1 MRSPQNLLSSSLNK
15 PNLLGEIFQPSAHLL
30 DILQQLHIF
39 LLWEAQDLD
48 TVLQME
54 PHNSRAEQDH
64 FLPFPAGHPSSDAPL
79 HTVGLLSHRHTL
91 LAHVQFFIHHN
102 PQVFLCRAALDEF
115 FSQSVHISGIA
126 QSQRNTLHLAVLNL
140 ITFK

>member
-15 PNLLGEIFQPSAHLL
+15 PNLIGEIFQPSAHLL

-54 PHNSRAEQDH
+54 PHNGRGE
-64 FLPFPAGHPSSDAPL
+64 G
-79 HTVGLLSHRHTL
+79 
-91 LAHVQFFIHHN
+91 HN
-102 PQVFLCRAALDEF
+102 PLSLSMLPSLLMHLEF
-115 FSQSVHISGIA
+115 FHIMLK
-126 QSQRNTLHLAVLNL
+126 NTLHKVLLNFL
-140 ITFK
+140 TVVWKMI